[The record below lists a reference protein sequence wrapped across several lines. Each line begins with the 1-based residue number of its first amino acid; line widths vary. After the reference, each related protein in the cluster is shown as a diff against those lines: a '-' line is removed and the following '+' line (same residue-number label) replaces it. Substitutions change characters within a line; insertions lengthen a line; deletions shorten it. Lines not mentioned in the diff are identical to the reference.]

1 MSSIEQKVIS
11 EAVKPGLELI
21 SAALSPTIE
30 KVRKWA
36 TEKELK
42 GKLNSDVLSLTMER
56 YLIKLSERVR
66 EITSI
71 TFPQLKLDIY
81 EAYEP
86 LFMVRNNH
94 FDITNNLITA
104 DELVSCTSKPT
115 IIVDGAGMGKS
126 TFSKFIVAKLLF
138 KSDRIPILF
147 DLRKVDPK
155 LDITDN
161 IVTELDFPDEKFDRK
176 LFYRLLKLGKFFV
189 ILDGFDE
196 IPINHQHLLANQL
209 HEISVKGGDN
219 AIIITTR
226 PQEIIPDL
234 INATSLRFA
243 PFTLEQALSL
253 LNRYDK
259 ISGLDIGE
267 RLSQEV
273 SSIPSKFIESPL
285 LVSLLYRTYGVNNSI
300 ADKISTFYDEIYHAL
315 YKGHDLIN
323 KNGYAREKKSG
334 LGFEDFRKL
343 LRALC
348 HYMMLK
354 MKTSFKSLSEA
365 DSFINNAAKISLA
378 TPSSTS
384 SFLDDLFVAVPLM
397 QRDGTEYKFFHKTLL
412 EYFAAEYIIFNES
425 SLSLLKKIFESPLAP
440 SFAKVFDFLNDMNPL
455 LFESVITQKFA
466 LEAKALTVSENEQI
480 NAITTCQF
488 VYDFKIGLWA
498 AEGNSELHEED
509 DGAQTYILSSDLH
522 ESGELVT
529 TCWRDGMLNG
539 TRFYLA
545 LSYDDKHENLHRSAW
560 EALTSEFTS
569 KLSHYRHEHIFD
581 GLEKIIPIG
590 KWVVPTAKI
599 VKGLYSENT
608 AIKDLFLA
616 ALEDHPLNEIA
627 GVRVLNFRKVD
638 ALLAKIKS
646 RSSLNISMEDFL

>member
-1 MSSIEQKVIS
+1 MSSIDQKIVS
-11 EAVKPGLELI
+11 EAVKPGLEFI
-21 SAALSPTIE
+21 NAALSPTVE

-36 TEKELK
+36 IEKELK
-42 GKLNSDVLSLTMER
+42 GKLDSDALSLIIER
-56 YLIKLSERVR
+56 YLIKLSERVK

-71 TFPQLKLDIY
+71 TFPQLKLNIY

-86 LFMVRNNH
+86 LYMVRSSH
-94 FDITNNLITA
+94 FDTSKNLITA
-104 DELVSCTSKPT
+104 DELVSSPSRPI

-126 TFSKFIVAKLLF
+126 TFSKFIVARLLF

-147 DLRKVDPK
+147 DLRKLDPK

-161 IVTELDFPDEKFDRK
+161 IATELDFPDEKFDRK

-196 IPINHQHLLANQL
+196 TPIDHQHVLANQL
-209 HEISVKGGDN
+209 HEISVKGGEN
-219 AIIITTR
+219 SILITTR
-226 PQEIIPDL
+226 PQEVTPDL

-253 LNRYDK
+253 LSRYDK
-259 ISGLDIGE
+259 ISSLDVGE
-267 RLSQEV
+267 KLSKEI
-273 SSIPSKFIESPL
+273 SSVPSKFIESPL

-323 KNGYAREKKSG
+323 KNGYARQKKSG

-348 HYMMLK
+348 HYMMLR

-365 DSFINNAAKISLA
+365 DSFINNAAKISL
-378 TPSSTS
+378 TIPSSTS
-384 SFLDDLFVAVPLM
+384 SFLDDLLVAVPLM

-425 SLSLLKKIFESPLAP
+425 SLSLLEKIFESPLAP
-440 SFAKVFDFLNDMNPL
+440 SFVKVFEFLNDMNPV

-466 LEAKALTVSENEQI
+466 LGAKSFRPSENEQI
-480 NAITTCQF
+480 NAINTCRF

-498 AEGNSELHEED
+498 IEGNSESLDQED
-509 DGAQTYILSSDLH
+509 GTCIDILSSEIHD
-522 ESGELVT
+522 SGKQGSTLWKNGT
-529 TCWRDGMLNG
+529 LNG
-539 TRFYLA
+539 VRCFLA
-545 LSYDDKHENLHRSAW
+545 FAYSNKHENLHQLAW
-560 EALTSEFTS
+560 EAITSEFPTQ
-569 KLSHYRHEHIFD
+569 LQPHTEDHIFD
-581 GLEKIIPIG
+581 GLEKIIPMG
-590 KWVVPTAKI
+590 KWINPTTKI
-599 VKGLYSENT
+599 IKDLYSENI
-608 AIKDLFLA
+608 AIKELFLS
-616 ALEDHPLNEIA
+616 ALDDESISETA
-627 GVRVLNFRKVD
+627 GARMLDIEKID
-638 ALLAKIKS
+638 DLLAKIKS
-646 RSSLNISMEDFL
+646 RASLDIEMKDFL

>member
-11 EAVKPGLELI
+11 EAAKPGLELI
-21 SAALSPTIE
+21 NAALSPTLE
-30 KVRKWA
+30 RVRKWA

-94 FDITNNLITA
+94 FEITNNLITA
-104 DELVSCTSKPT
+104 DELVSCPSRPT
-115 IIVDGAGMGKS
+115 IIIDGAGMGKS

-155 LDITDN
+155 LNITDN
-161 IVTELDFPDEKFDRK
+161 IVTEFDFPDEKFDRK

-196 IPINHQHLLANQL
+196 IPIDHQHLLANQL

-259 ISGLDIGE
+259 ISGLDVGE
-267 RLSQEV
+267 RLSLEV

-300 ADKISTFYDEIYHAL
+300 ADKISTFYDEVYHAL

-348 HYMMLK
+348 HYMMLQ

-425 SLSLLKKIFESPLAP
+425 SLSLLNKIFESPLAP

-466 LEAKALTVSENEQI
+466 LDAKALTISENEQV

-488 VYDFKIGLWA
+488 VYNFKIGLWA
-498 AEGNSELHEED
+498 AEGNSELHQEED
-509 DGAQTYILSSDLH
+509 GTQTYILSSEVIEGD
-522 ESGELVT
+522 ELVT
-529 TCWRDGMLNG
+529 TCWRDGTLNG

-545 LSYDDKHENLHRSAW
+545 LSYCDKHENLHSSAW

-569 KLSHYRHEHIFD
+569 KLNHYRYEHIFD
-581 GLEKIIPIG
+581 GLEKIIPTG
-590 KWVVPTAKI
+590 KWVVPTNKI
-599 VKGLYSENT
+599 IKGLYSEST
-608 AIKDLFLA
+608 AIQDLFLA
-616 ALEDHPLNEIA
+616 ALEDHPLNETA
-627 GVRVLNFRKVD
+627 GVRVLNFRNID
-638 ALLAKIKS
+638 ALLEKIES
-646 RSSLNISMEDFL
+646 RSSLNISMNDFL

>member
-11 EAVKPGLELI
+11 EAAKPGMELI
-21 SAALSPTIE
+21 SAALSPTVE
-30 KVRKWA
+30 SVRKWA
-36 TEKELK
+36 AEKDLK
-42 GKLNSDVLSLTMER
+42 GKLNADALASTMER
-56 YLIKLSERVR
+56 YLIKLSERVG
-66 EITSI
+66 EMTSI
-71 TFPQLKLDIY
+71 TFPQLKLDIF

-86 LFMVRNNH
+86 LYMVRNTH
-94 FDITNNLITA
+94 FDTADNIITA
-104 DELVSCTSKPT
+104 DELVSSPTRPT

-138 KSDRIPILF
+138 KSGRIPILF
-147 DLRKVDPK
+147 DLRKVDPQ
-155 LDITDN
+155 LNFTDN
-161 IVTELDFPDEKFDRK
+161 IATELDFPDEKFDRK

-196 IPINHQHLLANQL
+196 VSIAHQHLLANQL
-209 HEISVKGGDN
+209 HEMSVKGGDN

-226 PQEIIPDL
+226 PQEVIPDL
-234 INATSLRFA
+234 INAISLKFA
-243 PFTLEQALSL
+243 PFTQEQALSL
-253 LNRYDK
+253 LKRYDK

-267 RLSQEV
+267 RLSRDV

-348 HYMMLK
+348 HYMMLR
-354 MKTSFKSLSEA
+354 MKTSFESLSEA
-365 DSFINNAAKISLA
+365 DSFINDAAKISMA
-378 TPSSTS
+378 IPNSTS

-425 SLSLLKKIFESPLAP
+425 SLRLLKKIFDSPLAA
-440 SFAKVFDFLNDMNPL
+440 SFAKVFEFLNDMNPL

-466 LEAKALTVSENEQI
+466 LEAKALTVSKNEQV
-480 NAITTCQF
+480 NAISTCQF
-488 VYDFKIGLWA
+488 VNKFKIGLWA
-498 AEGNSELHEED
+498 IEGNSEPFEED
-509 DGAQTYILSSDLH
+509 DGSSAPILNDIH
-522 ESGELVT
+522 ESSELDSG
-529 TCWRDGMLNG
+529 CWREGTLNG
-539 TRFYLA
+539 TPFYLVIA
-545 LSYDDKHENLHRSAW
+545 YQDKHENLHKSAW
-560 EALTSEFTS
+560 EAITSEYTAS
-569 KLSHYRHEHIFD
+569 LNPYKMQYIFD

-590 KWVVPTAKI
+590 KWVRPNAKLI
-599 VKGLYSENT
+599 KELHSENI
-608 AIKDLFLA
+608 AIKDIFLA
-616 ALEDHPLNEIA
+616 VLEDLHMTA
-627 GVRVLNFRKVD
+627 GVRLLDFRKVD

-646 RSSLNISMEDFL
+646 RSSLDIDMKDFL